1 MNQSSTRIRRAGRSA
16 FTLVELLLVM
26 VIIAILA
33 GIVVPKL
40 LGRREQA
47 NKTRAI
53 ADIAAIKS
61 AITTFEVD
69 NGRLP
74 TQSEGLNALVTNPG
88 GLAEW
93 KSLLESVPVDP
104 WQRPYVYH
112 NPGANGQEFDLYCTG
127 PSGQDGNADNI
138 TGK

>member
-1 MNQSSTRIRRAGRSA
+1 MNESSTRIRRAGRSA

-53 ADIAAIKS
+53 ADIAAIKQ

-74 TQSEGLNALVTNPG
+74 TQSEGLAALVTNPG
-88 GLAEW
+88 SLPEW
-93 KSLLESVPVDP
+93 KSLLDQVPVDP

-112 NPGANGQEFDLYCTG
+112 NPGSNGQEFDLYCTG
-127 PSGQDGNADNI
+127 ASGQDGNADNI
-138 TGK
+138 H